1 MPREIITPP
10 NVHQPT
16 GYSHAVRVGDTVYVA
31 GQIALDPQGQLVGVG
46 DFAAQAEQA
55 FHNLQRVLEAAG
67 SSLGHI
73 VKLTTYLT
81 RSEDVPRYRDIRAR
95 YLSTSP
101 PASTLLV
108 ISALARPEFLV
119 EIEAIAVVA
128 GS

>member
-1 MPREIITPP
+1 MPRQIITPRG
-10 NVHQPT
+10 VHQPT

-46 DFAAQAEQA
+46 DFPAQAEQA
-55 FHNLQRVLEAAG
+55 FRNLQRVLEAAG

-81 RSEDVPRYRDIRAR
+81 RAEDVPRYREARAR
-95 YLSTSP
+95 YLSVDP

-108 ISALARPEFLV
+108 IAALARPEFLV

-128 GS
+128 G